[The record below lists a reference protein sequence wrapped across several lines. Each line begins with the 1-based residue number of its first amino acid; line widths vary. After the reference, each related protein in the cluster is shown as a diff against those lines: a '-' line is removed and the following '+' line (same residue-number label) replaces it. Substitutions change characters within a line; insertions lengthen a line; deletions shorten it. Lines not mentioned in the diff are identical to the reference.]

1 MKQGKQAEKKLALAV
16 TREHSGKRDSDNGKR
31 MSPDSYFRAATY
43 YRAADGKVY
52 DSHGDERL
60 TEATVGYIT
69 KANDGSGY
77 PPGTFLYISHND
89 NASANGRNNA
99 NLGPQPVKRL
109 KNKVFAE
116 VTKKSDGYHWK
127 ITYNN
132 ARESRQ
138 NPIYYFTVPEGH
150 SVRNM
155 KLIENGSVVKQG
167 GVREVFN
174 GASDKYLTSVGA
186 PDTGVNGTPYY
197 ENVANVQ
204 NGIVGNRGGI
214 YGLDDF
220 VKNNTEVYFNR
231 DGMTEEDKIVTNKLY
246 DKIKSSTQNVFA
258 FRPRDFDR
266 GNTYVVEFDTVG
278 DTEAPLYYIA
288 GMKSY
293 EKIPTGRFMH
303 KSYQQW
309 YGVQERYNITV
320 DTNRLKTTFLKGTGL
335 GALDAEDGSGLM
347 TGAVTIEDTVTNRTT
362 TPGSGDVTNYHTYKS
377 TGNFS
382 ADFNKGNHN
391 RYARQVGE
399 DGVNTTADRTKGN
412 HTVHIEANIKG
423 QPINFNLPYR
433 VVTQSDIY
441 KPIAKEIRDTK
452 SYSGNLGNASD
463 YIVEYKYDSS
473 HIKGFREPTRE
484 DMKSTNPGLSFYKDR
499 IEDFPTTSAR
509 IKEQSVKSVEWAGG
523 TNDLTTGTR
532 VIELTVENGRKELF
546 KVPYDIDVVPGGKI
560 SAENVAKLNAAI
572 REAYQK
578 VDTNGNVSGTV
589 PTVTSTTPVWVKKQ
603 IKVTY
608 YDNENNARTNNQ
620 DDSVDYVDVLFKN
633 IRKEATPTAPAISV
647 PEDGSA
653 SVTPKGTTDK
663 LVVSYRPTDQNA
675 DTTITVKKSGTTWGT
690 LDTLPNGVTVNSSN
704 GVVSITEPTVKDLS
718 TITAKATYLNSDEAS
733 ATDTVKTPDN
743 VPPTVSFN
751 GTALTPNADN
761 TRFIIYRGANFNPTF
776 RVQDNKNN
784 VNLSITGL
792 PKGVANVTASG
803 SKDYNYTIPDNN
815 VATDAPFGEGTA
827 TVVATDSRKNT
838 ATYKFKYRVV
848 ELQSSNSPA
857 APEVGDSL
865 GDAHRYLKVAES
877 NTRDTD
883 DYYPSGM
890 KFIWKEVNPKTIT
903 VSEVSNDSKLNKI
916 GKQTQYYATAVFP
929 NSGLNDKNIRI
940 NNESASYKIYSGTT
954 VSKPVEFNVRP
965 KKPTLVAE
973 QFYGTAGTKPNVTV
987 SNLPTNAQLQ
997 DGAKVTVELYQ
1008 GTTKIASKTVSSGTT
1023 SVNFENGD
1031 YNTNLIEGQQVH
1043 AVVKVTGGQGTT
1055 AYDVSSADSDNR
1067 TVTGRSTLKNLATEK
1082 LIVQVQDLNR
1092 NGALSEAEKTAIK
1105 TAIFEANKNGVLKG
1119 KSVTDINISATG
1131 LITAV
1136 DKDNKVA
1143 ELQIDP
1149 KTGVVTRFAHI
1160 RDDYNISFPSGT
1172 NGKIRPTDP
1181 GFEWSAD
1188 GKSLIYKFDATA
1200 GDRNAIINTND
1211 ILKKLTATPKND
1223 RATGQP
1229 SLAVVHGTD
1238 KANGEGNRDNYRRDG
1253 STGYFYHNNSS
1264 VNMLDIVNPDNYG
1277 GNVQVGNTANK
1288 LVEVGRGDINNGN
1301 IVGTTLGSD
1310 TISAANGARDITFN
1324 NVVKKADGTS
1334 LIIKQQL
1341 YLMPKYTNKDLL
1353 VDRGTTNADNTN
1365 VINVYFVPVDPTKPD
1380 VARSTTNNLSTS
1392 SNQANRLAENISFT
1406 SLVKLTD
1413 NYNKD
1418 DATNATT
1425 NTVRSKLNMWV
1436 KTGNTKTLI
1445 VENGVEKA
1453 EVIARLK
1460 KEVNSATYEVFAKT
1474 TDASGNKSHED
1485 NSDGQSLGFFRVGY
1499 NLVARQTINIVR
1511 GERISTDELKTF
1523 IQVQEGDELV
1533 ALPKGATVTAALET
1547 SSIRSGSDETK
1558 TVEATVNFGEN
1569 RTQKI
1574 TLTYKVLNTFPIART
1589 IYDFKN
1595 PDTVRSG
1602 GSSLYYHN
1610 GGNIP
1615 GGMTWIYKGNDKVTK
1630 PGDEFTE
1637 ALAKDPVGTTTNY
1650 EFGGKYNYGRFTN
1663 SPTNTGNLEYTE
1675 RVVHK
1680 VFDITDSNGV
1690 TVNKG
1695 AALTTDQ
1702 AKAAVKKADGSETLP
1717 EGTTYE
1723 WVGSTDTNIPG
1734 VRSYKVKVTLP
1745 VSQTGTEAQPAATQ
1759 AKSSKTI
1766 NVTVKVK
1773 PTAPTVSPAT
1783 NGDVTVTP
1791 ANETNVNKVEVT
1803 YTPADTNRLE
1813 DSGNITKT
1821 THEATKIVAIKGD
1834 NNKWTI
1840 TEGDKVGVTINGDTG
1855 AITLKDHIVKDKTG
1869 VNSTNAAQGV
1879 SSNATEKNTTIGDQ
1893 EKPTIG
1899 LGNTLVGVGKE
1910 INLSLGLSDD
1920 GVGVDDSNIKVT
1932 LPTGATGLTYDPA
1945 TKSIKGT
1952 LSSVTKNDIT
1962 VRVLDKNG
1970 NKAEKTISIAAV
1982 KPKPIFAI
1990 KDRTIDNV
1998 DTPSNFVEMPAGL
2011 TASWKDNS
2019 RPTTTAVGDTTKT
2032 VTVSANGYTAI
2043 NVDIPVTIYPKVTL
2057 RKVGGNEVTEYHEIV
2072 GQPLTSAVTGTGG
2085 RTTTVK
2091 PDFYVEF
2098 EGGNKPDDTTIT
2110 FKNGNPASP
2119 STTAGTT
2126 TKTIVVTYP
2135 NGAGTVEKTVT
2146 FKTYGNEA
2154 KYETGKNTIET
2165 TVGEEFSKITAS
2177 GSIKLSD
2184 PKLPNPDKTI
2194 IGWWRNNDNYTPE
2207 NKIGKRNENVNVY
2220 YGEDVRKAR
2229 GDDTYNYNDQNIS
2242 VNVTVKPQAPTI
2254 EENALRGKGTSKPN
2268 VTVGNLPTNNQ
2279 LETGATVTVELYSGD
2294 KKVASKTV
2302 NGGTTSVEF
2311 SKNDYTDN
2319 LTYSEKVHAVVKVA
2333 GGSGNTAYDLSSAN
2347 SNDVQV
2353 TPQKPT
2359 FDTATVTSTSRT
2371 LSGTLGGFDDAKRV
2385 VEVHLND
2392 ENNTVL
2398 SSARNGEVTITGD
2411 KWTATLPDTVK
2422 LRQSVAKNGETTK
2435 PSGITVENKVANTT
2449 ISTTSDEKEVKMGD
2463 YSVSPAIAGGK
2474 HIDITVPHDA
2484 KRIELR
2490 FHNNQETGDKAN
2502 SITLVRGADG
2512 TWHTE
2517 ATRAE
2522 NATVTDANGYVGRI
2536 TSTVSTTNPSENI
2549 ISIPLNEQNGANKLH
2564 LKEEEANG
2572 DGTTTYGK
2580 GLGLR
2585 VEYQPEAGQNPT
2597 AAGNWKVVSVTNT
2610 APNIVVKNET
2620 GRDTNH
2626 RKIYDSGT
2634 TLTAD
2639 LLKDLVTVTDAEDSA
2654 TLDANKPYGKGN
2666 VKVVSGLPATTGTT
2680 PAGVYEVTLAAVD
2693 SQGKE
2698 GTQVKVYVAVKEAK
2712 PTAPTVGQWQN
2723 GNLKVTP
2730 ATTNSGDKITI
2741 PLKSGNVVVTK
2752 DAQNGWQVTGQ
2763 PNGVSVHNGSIEIS
2777 RNLVN
2782 TTVTATASKGEGDVK
2797 AVSDPGTHTLTTH
2810 EVTKADI
2817 IKKPKESLSGTDLY
2831 SVTGITG
2838 VVENGVTKTYQNA
2851 GIKSVTS
2858 VGTLPTLTP
2867 DSETEVPV
2875 LITYNDGSQ
2884 ENTNVTLK
2892 VAPAAPKVTVNVQ
2905 DGATGDVTLTI
2916 KRHNDTN
2923 YPDNSVVTVPGIDG
2937 TFKVK
2942 DGTITI
2948 KNDQLK
2954 DKVQTGKV
2962 IVTEGTKLPAETAED
2977 KEIPAK
2983 LKEAQAPTVTITQD
2997 KTTGEVTVTVRKPNG
3012 EAYANDTKVTVPGI
3026 SGESFTLD
3034 PNGSFKIDNGK
3045 LPDEATSGKVKVNEP
3060 GVKPAETAE
3069 ITIPGKLTSAKGA
3082 PAIEFRVKLPLPLVV
3097 PDPEHLTPTEIA
3109 ELVKRVKEANPGK
3122 EVTADDKGNVT
3133 VTDKNTGESALL
3145 PVEVL
3150 TVKDFTPVKPDEKVP
3165 VKDKAHLTPEEK
3177 KQVEDKVKVKNP
3189 GKEVTVGED
3198 GTATVTDPTTGVSH
3212 IIPGS
3217 DLTIAVGN
3225 DTTENNRPE
3234 DARPDQ
3240 LPATP
3245 EVPDNNGQ
3253 DTPAVTPSNDDTANN
3268 SDAINPSDDVAD
3280 TENTQARPHRSQ
3292 AILPNTGT
3300 AESAG
3305 FLSAA
3310 ASMIVGL
3317 GFLIPFGKRRKK
3329 EEEESQN
3336 D

>member
-1 MKQGKQAEKKLALAV
+1 M
-16 TREHSGKRDSDNGKR
+16 
-31 MSPDSYFRAATY
+31 
-43 YRAADGKVY
+43 
-52 DSHGDERL
+52 
-60 TEATVGYIT
+60 
-69 KANDGSGY
+69 
-77 PPGTFLYISHND
+77 
-89 NASANGRNNA
+89 
-99 NLGPQPVKRL
+99 
-109 KNKVFAE
+109 
-116 VTKKSDGYHWK
+116 
-127 ITYNN
+127 
-132 ARESRQ
+132 
-138 NPIYYFTVPEGH
+138 
-150 SVRNM
+150 
-155 KLIENGSVVKQG
+155 
-167 GVREVFN
+167 
-174 GASDKYLTSVGA
+174 
-186 PDTGVNGTPYY
+186 
-197 ENVANVQ
+197 
-204 NGIVGNRGGI
+204 
-214 YGLDDF
+214 
-220 VKNNTEVYFNR
+220 
-231 DGMTEEDKIVTNKLY
+231 
-246 DKIKSSTQNVFA
+246 
-258 FRPRDFDR
+258 
-266 GNTYVVEFDTVG
+266 
-278 DTEAPLYYIA
+278 
-288 GMKSY
+288 
-293 EKIPTGRFMH
+293 
-303 KSYQQW
+303 
-309 YGVQERYNITV
+309 
-320 DTNRLKTTFLKGTGL
+320 
-335 GALDAEDGSGLM
+335 
-347 TGAVTIEDTVTNRTT
+347 
-362 TPGSGDVTNYHTYKS
+362 
-377 TGNFS
+377 
-382 ADFNKGNHN
+382 
-391 RYARQVGE
+391 
-399 DGVNTTADRTKGN
+399 
-412 HTVHIEANIKG
+412 
-423 QPINFNLPYR
+423 
-433 VVTQSDIY
+433 
-441 KPIAKEIRDTK
+441 
-452 SYSGNLGNASD
+452 
-463 YIVEYKYDSS
+463 
-473 HIKGFREPTRE
+473 
-484 DMKSTNPGLSFYKDR
+484 
-499 IEDFPTTSAR
+499 
-509 IKEQSVKSVEWAGG
+509 
-523 TNDLTTGTR
+523 
-532 VIELTVENGRKELF
+532 
-546 KVPYDIDVVPGGKI
+546 
-560 SAENVAKLNAAI
+560 
-572 REAYQK
+572 
-578 VDTNGNVSGTV
+578 
-589 PTVTSTTPVWVKKQ
+589 
-603 IKVTY
+603 
-608 YDNENNARTNNQ
+608 
-620 DDSVDYVDVLFKN
+620 
-633 IRKEATPTAPAISV
+633 
-647 PEDGSA
+647 
-653 SVTPKGTTDK
+653 
-663 LVVSYRPTDQNA
+663 
-675 DTTITVKKSGTTWGT
+675 
-690 LDTLPNGVTVNSSN
+690 
-704 GVVSITEPTVKDLS
+704 
-718 TITAKATYLNSDEAS
+718 
-733 ATDTVKTPDN
+733 
-743 VPPTVSFN
+743 
-751 GTALTPNADN
+751 
-761 TRFIIYRGANFNPTF
+761 
-776 RVQDNKNN
+776 
-784 VNLSITGL
+784 
-792 PKGVANVTASG
+792 
-803 SKDYNYTIPDNN
+803 
-815 VATDAPFGEGTA
+815 
-827 TVVATDSRKNT
+827 
-838 ATYKFKYRVV
+838 
-848 ELQSSNSPA
+848 
-857 APEVGDSL
+857 
-865 GDAHRYLKVAES
+865 
-877 NTRDTD
+877 
-883 DYYPSGM
+883 
-890 KFIWKEVNPKTIT
+890 
-903 VSEVSNDSKLNKI
+903 
-916 GKQTQYYATAVFP
+916 
-929 NSGLNDKNIRI
+929 
-940 NNESASYKIYSGTT
+940 
-954 VSKPVEFNVRP
+954 
-965 KKPTLVAE
+965 
-973 QFYGTAGTKPNVTV
+973 
-987 SNLPTNAQLQ
+987 
-997 DGAKVTVELYQ
+997 
-1008 GTTKIASKTVSSGTT
+1008 
-1023 SVNFENGD
+1023 
-1031 YNTNLIEGQQVH
+1031 
-1043 AVVKVTGGQGTT
+1043 TGGQGAT

-1067 TVTGRSTLKNLATEK
+1067 IVTGRSRLNNLATEK

-1092 NGALSEAEKTAIK
+1092 NGVLSEAEKSAIK

-1119 KSVTDINISATG
+1119 KSIADINISATG
-1131 LITAV
+1131 LITAI

-1160 RDDYNISFPSGT
+1160 RDDYDISF
-1172 NGKIRPTDP
+1172 NGKLRPTDP
-1181 GFEWSAD
+1181 GFEWSPD

-1200 GDRNAIINTND
+1200 GSRDTIINTRE
-1211 ILKKLTATPKND
+1211 ILKKITATPKTNK
-1223 RATGQP
+1223 AVGQP
-1229 SLAVVHGTD
+1229 SLAVVTGND
-1238 KANGEGNRDNYRRDG
+1238 KFYGENNQNNYSRDG
-1253 STGYFYHNNSS
+1253 STGYFYHNNNG
-1264 VNMLDIVNPDNYG
+1264 VNMLDIVGPSRYE

-1310 TISAANGARDITFN
+1310 TISAENGAKAIPFN
-1324 NVVKKADGTS
+1324 NVVKKVNGES
-1334 LIIKQQL
+1334 LIVKQQL
-1341 YLMPKYTNKDLL
+1341 YLMPKYTNDQLL
-1353 VDRGTTNADNTN
+1353 QDRGTTNADNTN
-1365 VINVYFVPVDPTKPD
+1365 VINVYFVPVDPTKPV
-1380 VARSTTNNLSTS
+1380 VARSTSNTLATTS
-1392 SNQANRLAENISFT
+1392 AQANRLADNTSFV
-1406 SLVKLTD
+1406 SLAKLTD
-1413 NYNKD
+1413 NYDKD
-1418 DATNATT
+1418 DVTNSSS

-1436 KTGNTKTLI
+1436 KKGSTKVQI
-1445 VENGVEKA
+1445 VENGVEKTD
-1453 EVIARLK
+1453 VINSLK

-1485 NSDGQSLGFFRVGY
+1485 NSDGESLGFFRVGY
-1499 NLVARQTINIVR
+1499 NLVARQTINVVR
-1511 GERISTDELKTF
+1511 GETLTQAELNKLV
-1523 IQVQEGDELV
+1523 QVQEGNTLQD
-1533 ALPKGATVTAALET
+1533 LPQGATVTAKLDT
-1547 SSIRSGSDETK
+1547 NSIRNGKEETK
-1558 TVEATVNFGEN
+1558 SVEATINFGEN

-1574 TLTYKVLNTFPIART
+1574 NLTYKVLNTFPIART

-1595 PDTVRSG
+1595 PDTARQG
-1602 GSSLYYHN
+1602 GSSAYYHN
-1610 GGNIP
+1610 GGTIP
-1615 GGMTWIYKGNDKVTK
+1615 DGMTWIYKGNDKVTK

-1723 WVGSTDTNIPG
+1723 WVENTDTSIPG
-1734 VRSYKVKVTLP
+1734 VRTYKVKVTLP
-1745 VSQTGTEAQPAATQ
+1745 PSQSGTDQPNVTQ
-1759 AKSSKTI
+1759 KRPSKTI
-1766 NVTVKVK
+1766 EVTVNVK
-1773 PTAPTVSPAT
+1773 PTAPTVTPAT

-1791 ANETNVNKVEVT
+1791 ANETTVDKLEVT

-1952 LSSVTKNDIT
+1952 LSSVTKNDIR

-1982 KPKPIFAI
+1982 KAKPIYAI
-1990 KDRTIDNV
+1990 KDDAIPNV
-1998 DTPSNFVEMPAGL
+1998 DTASNFVEMPTGVTL
-2011 TASWKDNS
+2011 TSASWKNGQ
-2019 RPTTTAVGDTTKT
+2019 PTTTTVGNFTKT
-2032 VTVSANGYTAI
+2032 VTVNVTGYTATE
-2043 NVDIPVTIYPKVTL
+2043 VDVPVTVYPKVTY
-2057 RKVGGNEVTEYHEIV
+2057 RKVDGKEVNTYHEIV
-2072 GQPLTSAVTGTGG
+2072 DKALTSAIWGTKG

-2353 TPQKPT
+2353 TPQTPT

-2371 LSGTLGGFDDAKRV
+2371 LSGTLGGFDATNRV
-2385 VEVHLND
+2385 VELHLND

-2398 SSARNGEVTITGD
+2398 SSARTGEITINGD

-2422 LRQSVAKNGETTK
+2422 LRQSIAKNGETTK
-2435 PSGITVENKVANTT
+2435 PSGITVENKVAGMA
-2449 ISTTSDEKEVKMGD
+2449 ISTISDEKEVVMGT
-2463 YSVSPAIAGGK
+2463 YSVTPTIAGSK

-2484 KRIELR
+2484 KRVELR
-2490 FHNNQETGDKAN
+2490 FHNSTETGDKPN
-2502 SITLVRGADG
+2502 SITLVRGTDG

-2517 ATRAE
+2517 ATRAD
-2522 NATVTDANGYVGRI
+2522 NTTVTDANGYVGTI
-2536 TSTVSTTNPSENI
+2536 TSQVNPANKAENI
-2549 ISIPLNEQNGANKLH
+2549 VTIPLNEQNGANKLH

-2572 DGTTTYGK
+2572 DNTATYRN

-2585 VEYQPEAGQNPT
+2585 VDYQPEAGQDPT
-2597 AAGNWKVVSVTNT
+2597 AVGNWKVVSVTNT
-2610 APNIVVKNET
+2610 APAIKVKDDA
-2620 GRDTNH
+2620 GKDTTH
-2626 RKIYDSGT
+2626 RKVYDSGT

-2639 LLKDLVTVTDAEDSA
+2639 VLKDLVTVTDAEDGNA
-2654 TLDANKPYGKGN
+2654 TESEKPYGTGN
-2666 VKVVSGLPATTGTT
+2666 VKVVSGLPATIGTT
-2680 PAGVYEVTLAAVD
+2680 PAGVYEVTLTAVD

-2698 GTQVKVYVAVKEAK
+2698 GNQVKVYVAVKEAK

-2763 PNGVSVHNGSIEIS
+2763 PTGVTFHNGSIEIP

-2782 TTVTATASKGEGDVK
+2782 TTVTATASKGEGEIKVI
-2797 AVSDPGTHTLTTH
+2797 SDEGTHTLTTH
-2810 EVTKADI
+2810 EVTKVDI
-2817 IKKPKESLSGTDLY
+2817 IKKPKESLSGADLY
-2831 SVTGITG
+2831 SATGITG

-2948 KNDQLK
+2948 KNEQLK

-2962 IVTEGTKLPAETAED
+2962 AVTEDTKLPAETAED

-3026 SGESFTLD
+3026 SGESFTVD
-3034 PNGSFKIDNGK
+3034 QNGSFKIDNGK

-3109 ELVKRVKEANPGK
+3109 ELVKRVKEANNDEDNPDK
-3122 EVTADDKGNVT
+3122 EVTVDDKGNVT

-3145 PVEVL
+3145 PVEDL
-3150 TVKDFTPVKPDEKVP
+3150 TVKDFTPVKPTEKVPAKDILHLTPEEKKQVEEKVKAKNPGKEVTVGEDGTAIVTDPNTGVSHEIPGKDLVVQDFTPVKPTEKVP

-3177 KQVEDKVKVKNP
+3177 KQVEDKVKAKNP

-3198 GTATVTDPTTGVSH
+3198 GTATVKDPTTGVSH

-3234 DARPDQ
+3234 DTRPDQ

-3253 DTPAVTPSNDDTANN
+3253 DTPAVTPSNDDAANN
-3268 SDAINPSDDVAD
+3268 SEAITPSDDVAD
-3280 TENTQARPHRSQ
+3280 TENTQVRPHRSQ

-3310 ASMIVGL
+3310 ASMLAGL